1 MQTRSYVPFPNLDP
15 TVPSSGPAH
24 LRERRQDAADLLVDA
39 SLPTTDDEIWR
50 YSRIG
55 ELDPARFSGATEPGP
70 AVPAHGPADASLDAV
85 ATVVVRDGH
94 VVSIDVADDVDG
106 LSVRRAEEGT
116 AEQAGPGAAMPE
128 PVDLFAALND
138 LHTPGGVVVEAARNA
153 VIPGPVVVRVET
165 ATTDTVSFP
174 RLVVATGELAELT
187 VVELRTSVD
196 GVALSAPVTELAA
209 APGSHL
215 RHVVVQDLA
224 PTVWQL
230 GSLVASAARDAQVLV
245 SVAALGGDYA
255 RDRIET
261 RIVGSNAHAN
271 IQAVYFGEGD
281 QMLDFRTVQDHLAP
295 HTGSDL
301 LFKGAIG
308 GRSHSVYTGNIRI
321 AKDAG
326 DVDAFQT
333 NRNLKLSEDAWA
345 ESVPNLEIE
354 NNDVRC
360 SHASAIGPI
369 DPDHRFY
376 LEARGVPPLDAERLV
391 VAGFFEEVL
400 ERFPVAGVTAWLSD
414 EIGQRLEAVMADD
427 EGQR

>member
-1 MQTRSYVPFPNLDP
+1 MPFPNLDS
-15 TVPSSGPAH
+15 TIAPSDPEW
-24 LRERRQDAADLLVDA
+24 LRDRRRDAADRLVGA
-39 SLPTTDDEIWR
+39 SLPTTDDELWR

-55 ELDPARFSGATEPGP
+55 DLDPSRFVAATAPGATPVE
-70 AVPAHGPADASLDAV
+70 HGPTEDSLDAA

-94 VVSIDVADDVDG
+94 VVSIDMAEPTAG
-106 LSVRRAEEGT
+106 LTIRRAEEGT
-116 AEQAGPGAAMPE
+116 ADQTGLGAAMAE
-128 PVDLFAALND
+128 PVDVFATLND
-138 LHTPGGVVVEAARNA
+138 LHTPGGVVVEAAANA
-153 VIPGPVVVRVET
+153 VITGPVVVRVET
-165 ATTDTVSFP
+165 ATPDTVSFP

-187 VVELRTSVD
+187 VVEIRTSAHHQ
-196 GVALSAPVTELAA
+196 ALSAPVTELSAG
-209 APGSHL
+209 PGSHL
-215 RHVVVQDLA
+215 RHVIVQDLA

-230 GSLVASAARDAQVLV
+230 GSLVATAARDAQVLV

-261 RIVGSNAHAN
+261 RIVGTNAHAD

-281 QMLDFRTVQDHLAP
+281 QMLDFRTVQDHLAA
-295 HTGSDL
+295 HTGSNL
-301 LFKGAIG
+301 LFKGAVG

-333 NRNLKLSEDAWA
+333 NRNLKLSDDAWA

-376 LEARGVPPLDAERLV
+376 LEARGVPPLVAERLV

-400 ERFPVAGVTAWLSD
+400 ERFPVAGVTEWLSSEVD
-414 EIGQRLEAVMADD
+414 RRLETVMVAE
-427 EGQR
+427 EGR